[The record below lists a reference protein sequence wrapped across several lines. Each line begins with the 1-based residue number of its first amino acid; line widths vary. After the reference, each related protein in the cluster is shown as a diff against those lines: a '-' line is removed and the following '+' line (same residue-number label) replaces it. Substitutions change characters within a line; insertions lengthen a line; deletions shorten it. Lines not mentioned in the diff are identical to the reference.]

1 MHDRRKQVGHQTI
14 REETPDIVHHDCSLD
29 RLLEKLRLD
38 DGRMRMM
45 PQSTSLS
52 SEPRFR
58 GLWSRK
64 RGYAPDVSG
73 RVPMKRSVSSAPED
87 T

>member
-1 MHDRRKQVGHQTI
+1 MHDRGKQVGHQTI
-14 REETPDIVHHDCSLD
+14 REETPDNVHHDCSLE

-38 DGRMRMM
+38 DGRMM

-52 SEPRFR
+52 SEPCFR